1 MSDWNDSNS
10 SRTST
15 APSNV
20 DPAQVRATL
29 PLATTLAS
37 VAKKL
42 LGALGVSIISHA
54 VQMDPA
60 LCKSLDWP
68 SPDDLAPAYAAAARS
83 GGRWTHPSVVDPMR
97 MSRDRANHADQL
109 ADPGLLESCRG
120 RAACGSLPGKM
131 TRG

>member
-1 MSDWNDSNS
+1 MSDWNDSS
-10 SRTST
+10 SSCTST

-83 GGRWTHPSVVDPMR
+83 GGLGPTHRSSTPC
-97 MSRDRANHADQL
+97 
-109 ADPGLLESCRG
+109 ECRG
-120 RAACGSLPGKM
+120 TARTTPISLRTPACSRAVEDVLPVVHCPAK
-131 TRG
+131 